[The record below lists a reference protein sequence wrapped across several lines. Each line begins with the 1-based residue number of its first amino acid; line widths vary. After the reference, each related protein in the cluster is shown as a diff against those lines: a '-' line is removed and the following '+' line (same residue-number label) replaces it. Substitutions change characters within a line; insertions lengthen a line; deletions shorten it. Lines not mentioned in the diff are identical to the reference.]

1 MSTTTKNAVIAAI
14 IVAVLPASIEASAAS
29 EIGTEEFGLTAKQL
43 FQKIEKVEAS
53 VAACM
58 RNEGFEYLSVD
69 YQTVHRGMKADK
81 VLPGL
86 EEEQFL
92 EKYGFG
98 MSTLYT
104 GQPPQLATGYSP
116 AKIGLGRRN
125 VQVFMNLSA
134 ADQVAYS
141 RALFGSNADATFAA
155 GLEAEDLSRTGGCT
169 REAIEQVFDSHE
181 LKASYYNP
189 KDALINKDPRMQA
202 AIRKWTEEIREA
214 GFDYNHPDEIELDVQ
229 RRLDVITENGSIA
242 LGKLPAAKLA
252 ALEELK
258 DYERRVAVINFELEE
273 ELIEEVEER
282 IERELFS
289 RKVN

>member
-1 MSTTTKNAVIAAI
+1 MKTTTKTGVIAALFF
-14 IVAVLPASIEASAAS
+14 AVFPVGVEAAPL
-29 EIGTEEFGLTAKQL
+29 EIGTEEFGLTSKQL
-43 FQKIEKVEAS
+43 FQKIERVEAS
-53 VAACM
+53 VATCM
-58 RNEGFEYLSVD
+58 RQEGFEYVSVD

-116 AKIGLGRRN
+116 AKMGLGRRN
-125 VQVFMNLSA
+125 VQVFMNLSS

-141 RALFGSNADATFAA
+141 RALLGSNADATFAV

-169 REAIEQVFDSHE
+169 RQAIEQVFDPHE
-181 LKASYYNP
+181 LQASYYNP

-202 AIRKWTEEIREA
+202 ALREWSKQIRQA

-229 RRLDVITENGSIA
+229 RRLDVITENGSIVIER
-242 LGKLPAAKLA
+242 LPAAKLA

-258 DYERRVAVINFELEE
+258 DYERRVAVINFGLEE